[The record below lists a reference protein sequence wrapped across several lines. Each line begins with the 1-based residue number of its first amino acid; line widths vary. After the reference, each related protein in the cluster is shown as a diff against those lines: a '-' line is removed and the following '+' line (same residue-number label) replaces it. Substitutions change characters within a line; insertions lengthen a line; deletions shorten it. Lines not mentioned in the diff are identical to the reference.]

1 MNVPRKFL
9 RDGGAQ
15 KPECL
20 HCHFSAIHDGGS
32 AGGVPPKVISTV
44 LSVFISWLL

>member
-1 MNVPRKFL
+1 MNVLRKFL

-32 AGGVPPKVISTV
+32 AGG
-44 LSVFISWLL
+44 FLLKSSPLF